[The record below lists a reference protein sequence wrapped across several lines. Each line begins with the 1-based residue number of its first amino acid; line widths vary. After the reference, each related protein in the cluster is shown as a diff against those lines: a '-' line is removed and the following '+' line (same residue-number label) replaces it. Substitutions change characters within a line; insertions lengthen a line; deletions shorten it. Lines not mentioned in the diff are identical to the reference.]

1 MKNFKLLNNT
11 ISFDEDLLKCSKIY
25 LKKSECLEKYSS
37 HYDKE
42 KQEKINNIEE
52 LINYS
57 QVILNAINFGIDSA
71 VSDVLNIFVENSIL
85 DKSETE
91 IKQNCSVREKAN
103 QYLAEIQISINQTQ
117 NEMNNV
123 IDIAERESARIAD
136 NSVQGNYINIL
147 SNSVWDLTVAD
158 YMNYKEEEKVERKK
172 ERIYQKNVRWG
183 YQQASMIE
191 QEICLK
197 VKTRM
202 ETDLKTLGRI
212 GIEELFLYCIKTLI
226 EYKKLSSSV
235 IDNIDKEKSMTI
247 LQNVKKVLDRKIVYE
262 QLLTA
267 LKTYPF
273 SKEIHCE
280 ILKHI
285 STDTDIKSYIDLIEF
300 IGCKDIATEICLEN
314 CFNKLDNTTYLKVLK
329 NIDSNR
335 YLQMCINQINN
346 SSNEDI
352 SQEIE
357 NNQHKFKIL
366 KDVWE
371 KDNPIISQNEKKNF
385 NNIIHKIQT
394 KYNVEY
400 NGNIEDL
407 NYENLKSFLE
417 NSKQVYTMNKLEKK
431 KKVKKII
438 CYTLFV
444 IWCCGLLFG
453 GGIEALLGFLICFCL
468 PIVIIYKLIRK
479 LISKFKK

>member
-1 MKNFKLLNNT
+1 MT
-11 ISFDEDLLKCSKIY
+11 
-25 LKKSECLEKYSS
+25 
-37 HYDKE
+37 
-42 KQEKINNIEE
+42 
-52 LINYS
+52 
-57 QVILNAINFGIDSA
+57 
-71 VSDVLNIFVENSIL
+71 
-85 DKSETE
+85 
-91 IKQNCSVREKAN
+91 
-103 QYLAEIQISINQTQ
+103 
-117 NEMNNV
+117 
-123 IDIAERESARIAD
+123 IAD
-136 NSVQGNYINIL
+136 
-147 SNSVWDLTVAD
+147 
-158 YMNYKEEEKVERKK
+158 KK
-172 ERIYQKNVRWG
+172 AYTE
-183 YQQASMIE
+183 
-191 QEICLK
+191 
-197 VKTRM
+197 
-202 ETDLKTLGRI
+202 
-212 GIEELFLYCIKTLI
+212 
-226 EYKKLSSSV
+226 
-235 IDNIDKEKSMTI
+235 
-247 LQNVKKVLDRKIVYE
+247 VY
-262 QLLTA
+262 
-267 LKTYPF
+267 
-273 SKEIHCE
+273 E

-300 IGCKDIATEICLEN
+300 IGCKDITTEICLEN
-314 CFNKLDNTTYLKVLK
+314 CFNKLDNTTYLKILK

-385 NNIIHKIQT
+385 NNIINKIQT

-431 KKVKKII
+431 KTVKKII